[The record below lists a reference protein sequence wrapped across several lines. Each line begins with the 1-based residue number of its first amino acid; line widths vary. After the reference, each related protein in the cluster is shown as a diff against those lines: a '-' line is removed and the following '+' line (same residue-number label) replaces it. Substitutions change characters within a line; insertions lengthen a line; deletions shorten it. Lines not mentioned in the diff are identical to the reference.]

1 MTSTKD
7 SKSAVV
13 ATAKQLSV
21 GAAKHL
27 SNATPVTFAGGPFTA
42 DQIVSKLQARIDLRS
57 AVDAAKATAK
67 AKLAAETAQAP
78 DLDAFARQLRAFA
91 KASYRNSPD
100 VLADFGITSKARV
113 APTVESKA
121 AAVAKRAATRTARH
135 TMGAKQK
142 AGVKGDVTGVVV
154 TPVTAPSPVV
164 TAPSSPTAPATSVG
178 PAAASSPASPAT
190 SGASAVAAAT
200 PHTA

>member
-1 MTSTKD
+1 MAP
-7 SKSAVV
+7 SKNGKGQVV
-13 ATAKQLSV
+13 VVAKQLIA
-21 GAAKHL
+21 GTAKHL
-27 SNATPVTFAGGPFTA
+27 SSATPVTFAGGPFTG
-42 DQIVSKLQARIDLRS
+42 DQITSKLQALVDLRS
-57 AVDAAKATAK
+57 SVDAAKATAK
-67 AKLAAETAQAP
+67 AKLAAEAAEAP
-78 DLDAFARQLRAFA
+78 ALRTFSRQLRAFV
-91 KASYRNSPD
+91 KASFSTSPD
-100 VLADFGITSKARV
+100 VLADFGITSKAREL
-113 APTVESKA
+113 PTVEGKA